1 MSPHDYLV
9 SDAAATVLAGGDV
22 DPGTLVDEEWLL
34 TLERQQFVAL
44 TKTELTQQRMAHMLE
59 TGKPLRN

>member
-1 MSPHDYLV
+1 
-9 SDAAATVLAGGDV
+9 VLAGGDV

-34 TLERQQFVAL
+34 TLERQRFVAL